1 MSTLSLRIQL
11 EGGRVTKTI
20 QFQPNTTV
28 FDACK
33 IIRDKFAEAVQGQPS
48 EYGLFISDEQNQQG
62 VWLEAGRTLGYYIL
76 HNQDTL
82 EYRRK
87 LRTLRVRMLDGAVKT
102 ILVDDSQP
110 VSQLMVVI
118 CTKIGITNHEEY
130 GLVREDNEAQNE
142 NLPDNKFG
150 TLTLKRK
157 IMEKD
162 RDAKMESL
170 RKKLKTDDEMNW
182 VDVGRTLRE
191 QGIDE
196 AETVL
201 LRRRFFFSDQNID
214 SRDPVQLNLLYVQA
228 RDAILDGTHPVTQEK
243 ACEFAGIQTHIQFGP
258 HNEAKHKTG
267 FLDLK
272 DFLPQSY
279 VRVKGIEKKVFAEH
293 RRHADL
299 SEIDAKVLY
308 TKTAREL
315 PTYGV
320 TFFLVK
326 EKMNGKNKLVPRL
339 LGVTKDSVLRLDE
352 RTKEILVSWP
362 LTTVRRWG
370 ASPNTFTLDFGDYAN
385 QYYSVQTTEAEQIVQ
400 LIAGYIDIILKKK
413 QTKDHFGIEG
423 DEGSTMV
430 EESVAPSKATFLQH
444 ETNRVEQLNV
454 ESLAHP
460 GIIRNYDAERPF
472 THNEV
477 QTVQYGAFVGQVNHA
492 HQPPT
497 TKEVRIS
504 SVNLTEPQR
513 ALLGYISAGQD
524 VLIRADEELRTRAPI
539 QELGSDMRSIEWR
552 ENTLDTSKQAVSS
565 HVATMSA
572 ATAQI
577 ITASQPDEVDTEA
590 ISASVSQIAQT
601 IPEVT
606 KEVRLIAALMEN
618 DSNGDQLLEAA
629 RNLCNAF
636 SDLLKAAEP
645 ESKEPPQ
652 HLINAASRVGEATT
666 HVLSTIA
673 EEEVPENRDLHDM
686 LLALAKAVANTTA
699 ALVLRAKNIAAS
711 CEDEQARNRVIGA
724 ASQCALATSQ
734 LVACAKVVAP
744 TLHNAACREQLEA
757 AARNV
762 ARAVN
767 SLCEVC
773 NEASNDPKLKADLLA
788 AARDVSKSLTDMLEH
803 VKLSTREHANRTS
816 TELSPVE
823 NVIIGTD
830 ILVSTHDP
838 QEMVRHA
845 RTLGQTTAQL
855 IQSIKGEADQQQ
867 DADMQRRLLSAA
879 KQLADATAKLV
890 EAARLCSS
898 NPHDTDN
905 QNALRRAAEELRE
918 ITTTAAN
925 TPAMKRGLIQRL
937 EFCSKQAASAATQCI
952 SAAQNAVHHSQDH
965 QTKETLLQDC
975 KRVADTIP
983 RLVTS
988 LKTTRA
994 QPDDPNAQLN
1004 LIEAA
1009 EQFIEPA
1016 LQVSKSSRALQPT
1029 VTDIPSATQL
1039 SKGALHL
1046 GQCVS
1051 ELHSVAQRARDACG
1065 GQELESALEEVRK
1078 LHDVLDDTRQAALA
1092 GQLRPLPGQ
1101 TVENTA
1107 DELRRSAKNVGIA
1120 LSQLL
1125 SSVLHNQRIYAGSAG
1140 RDTAL
1145 ALGDFTKSV
1154 HGVAATTQNPAII
1167 DCADDVVTSSARLI
1181 EQAQRTLQ
1189 GVSNPDALTQAGKE
1203 VTGALSA
1210 AVDCIPGQR
1219 EVDMA
1224 LRNVSDLSEILSM
1237 SEFPPSARPY
1247 ATLQS
1252 ELKQV
1257 AEQLSSSGGQI
1268 VVSYHSPALLAET
1281 TQNFA
1286 ANYRDLLSVSMEMAG
1301 QTQEEEVRSQIIECL
1316 RHVSTQSC
1324 SLLSTAK
1331 SIAADPGQPNA
1342 KNLLHAAARGVT
1354 ESINQL
1360 VDASIQSAP
1369 GQKECDNA
1377 MRNIEALRLMLD
1389 YPHEP
1394 INELGYFDCVEQ
1406 ATGKSRNLGY
1416 AISEMINNAKQS
1428 QHVEFSQSVSNV
1440 NDSIQGLIE
1449 SSSQAAYLIGVS
1461 HPSSVA
1467 GRPGIIDQAQLTWA
1481 YQGIR
1486 QHCDIVASQQSTKP
1500 QMISALT
1507 VIAKHT
1513 SYLCSICRQA
1523 SMNTSNPVAKNEFI
1537 VLAKQVATATSDL
1550 VQAIKAIEEQ
1560 PASGSRERL
1569 VEPLLEAV
1577 KAVRQ
1582 YASSPEFSS
1591 VPAKISAEG
1600 RKAQEPVIQAG
1611 RGVIDG
1617 VVEMVKAA
1625 KSLALSPDNPPVWQ
1639 QLSMHSTPVS
1649 ESVKRLVDNIRDKAP
1664 GQAQCEQVLHT
1675 LGTCTRELDSCALA
1689 VNAQGLSQ
1697 RRDNNLH
1704 GFSGQTMNS
1713 ASELVDKLEP
1723 IRVAGKNNAEQLGHA
1738 VGEISRYVVPMVNG
1752 AIGACTHIVH
1762 SQQQMSLI
1770 QQTRSVVES
1779 AITLVQSAKDSAG
1792 NPRATHAHPRLDE
1805 AIDGTR
1811 EAILELQ
1818 QTVEKINAETGIV
1831 TGLMEQV
1838 NRSITR
1844 LTDKRQSL
1852 LNASYSD
1859 TFVDYQ
1865 TRMVARAKEIAS
1877 LANEMNAKSSV
1888 EPAALPQLAVD
1899 MTQHYQQLTQDSVGA
1914 STTTTSPDVA
1924 MRIRT
1929 TVIDLGRS
1937 VSSMIQSSAGGARPN
1952 DVGAQ
1957 KDIAR
1962 NAREVSEKVA
1972 QVLAALQAGS
1982 RGTQACIN
1990 AAHTVSGII
1999 GDLDTTIMF
2008 ATAGTLHSD
2017 GDGSFADHRE
2027 HILQTAKALVEDTKV
2042 LVTGAAGTQDQLA
2055 SAAQNAVS
2063 TITQLAEAVKR
2074 GACSLGSSQPDS
2086 QVMVIN
2092 AVKDVA
2098 SALGDLINCTKLASG
2113 KPINDPSMQGLK
2125 ESARVMVLNVSS
2137 LLKTVKAV
2145 EDEHTRG
2152 TRAMEATVEAISQEI
2167 RAMHTPPPVG
2177 SNQVGPEDLIRVTM
2191 NVTAATAKAV
2201 AAGTSNLQAD
2211 IVAAANLGR
2220 RAISD
2225 MLIVCRSVAWNCAE
2239 TEELRMRTLEAG
2251 TAVGESYR
2259 ELLNG
2264 ILHNCSADDRMH
2276 LSRRVAKCVTDLV
2289 AMARLLKGSDWIDP
2303 EDPTVIA
2310 ENELLGAAASID
2322 AAAKKLAS
2330 LRPRR
2335 QADVTIELDENMK
2348 FDEMI
2353 LEAAKGIM
2361 AASAALVRAANAAQR
2376 ELIDQGKVARR
2387 PLTSSDDGQWSEGL
2401 ISAARLVAA
2410 ATHSLVE
2417 AAQNLVRGVGTEEM
2431 LISTAKQVA
2440 ASTAQL
2446 LIACKVKSNPNSEA
2460 GRRLQ
2465 AAGNAVIKSTDNLV
2479 HSAQQGLEAEEEH
2492 SLKINTSMVDG
2503 MAQEINAR
2511 SAVLRKEKELEEA
2524 RQRLKHVRQAQRY
2537 AKNAQGFTTDESDTE
2552 IAYGTLNRSQNNT
2565 LGRSGGGGAYY
2576 GAGEVPSS
2584 PSYFSG
2590 GSQQQ
2595 QKHHYSYASPQPQH
2609 FHHPGAVSP
2618 PPSNYPA
2625 MDEPNGDFPP
2635 PPPPLSTTI
2644 SNMQTAT
2651 SGHSSFRPNPK
2662 LTANAVPRPYPG
2674 SPGGSNGLT
2683 SAPTNTNY
2691 QHSFESSSSIKTQN
2705 SSPPA
2710 VPQKPVNRN
2719 LEACVQDLHDK
2730 TFGQGGV
2737 VQLTGGNGY
2746 PGQNY
2751 EGYTSRY
2758 ETRNF
2763 DKAANNNTTTTSSST
2778 TDLGLVKPLESSF
2791 SQMTLNTDGGKI
2803 SIVDQGSE
2811 RLTSMT
2817 QRVMERKSFTT
2828 TTESR
2833 SETKT
2838 EKHSFRLD

>member
-460 GIIRNYDAERPF
+460 GIIRNYDAS
-472 THNEV
+472 
-477 QTVQYGAFVGQVNHA
+477 GQPEF
-492 HQPPT
+492 HQ

-952 SAAQNAVHHSQDH
+952 SAAQNAVQHSQDH

-2625 MDEPNGDFPP
+2625 MEEPNGDFPP

-2763 DKAANNNTTTTSSST
+2763 DKAANNNTTTTSSSS